1 MHALQYFFVE
11 AVASLRRGW
20 RSGVMS
26 VLTIGAGLFVLG
38 CFLLLNYNV
47 QRVVGRWSESA
58 ELSVYLHDNVTQ
70 EQLHNI
76 DTMVADSGLTAE
88 RRYVSKDEAVVRFKE
103 DFPDLAPAAGIAE
116 GNPFPA
122 SFEVRL
128 APRMRD
134 ATGAIDGLV
143 NALRAMAG
151 VEDVRYDREWLGRL
165 NTLVRAARIAGLVIV
180 VLLALASA
188 MTVANVVSLAAASRR
203 AEIEIMQLV
212 GAPLAYVRGPFVAE
226 GILQGG
232 LGATAAMVGLGL
244 VYLVLRARSG
254 AGLTALLGGTPM
266 FLPIPAVLLVV
277 GGGMLLGCLGGYV
290 VARRVR

>member
-128 APRMRD
+128 APGMRD